1 VSGEDA
7 MAAESELIGSY
18 GYLAVLIG
26 SIVEGDAM
34 AILGGIAARH
44 QYLAFFPTLAMAA
57 LGGMISDQL
66 LFFLGRRYGE
76 GILSRFKR
84 HQAKI
89 DRMRGLVH
97 RHASWWVVGVRFA
110 YGFRI
115 IGPLIL
121 GTSGIPPRRFVA
133 LNILGGLLWGTVM
146 VSLGY
151 CVGEVLHRF
160 VAGHRSLELW
170 LIIVAVWAISLALVV
185 RRVLRA
191 RG

>member
-1 VSGEDA
+1 
-7 MAAESELIGSY
+7 MATESELISQY
-18 GYLAVLIG
+18 GYFAVLIG

-44 QYLAFFPTLAMAA
+44 HYLAFFTTVAMAA

-66 LFFLGRRYGE
+66 LFFLGQRYGE
-76 GILSRFKR
+76 RILSKFKR
-84 HQAKI
+84 HRSKI

-121 GTSGIPPRRFVA
+121 GTSGIAPRRFIV
-133 LNILGGLLWGTVM
+133 LNIIGGLLWGTVM

-151 CVGEVLHRF
+151 CVGEFLHRF

-170 LIIVAVWAISLALVV
+170 LIIVAVWAVSLALVV
-185 RRVLRA
+185 RHVLRP

>member
-1 VSGEDA
+1 
-7 MAAESELIGSY
+7 MPAESELIGHY
-18 GYLAVLIG
+18 GYLAVLVG

-44 QYLAFFPTLAMAA
+44 HYLEFFATVGMAA

-66 LFFLGRRYGE
+66 LFFLGQRYGE
-76 GILSRFKR
+76 GILSKFKR
-84 HQAKI
+84 HRAKI
-89 DRMRGLVH
+89 ERMRGLVH

-121 GTSGIPPRRFVA
+121 GTSGIPPRRFVL
-133 LNILGGLLWGTVM
+133 LNVLGGLLWGSVM

-151 CVGEVLHRF
+151 CVGEFLHRF

-170 LIIVAVWAISLALVV
+170 LAIVAVWAVSLTLVV
-185 RRVLRA
+185 RHVLRP